1 MSDDTSM
8 KIIYLI
14 IGMIVMTFASRCFF
28 IFLGD
33 RIKISEWG
41 LETIRYAPL
50 AALIAILAPE
60 IFLPVGASSIAEFNL
75 RLPNIWGGIA
85 AIIAF
90 YFTRKMIPTL
100 VIGMAVYT
108 AARFW
113 FAL

>member
-1 MSDDTSM
+1 MSSDWNMSIT
-8 KIIYLI
+8 YLI
-14 IGMIVMTFASRCFF
+14 IGMVVVTFVSRSFF
-28 IFLGD
+28 ILLGN
-33 RIKISEWG
+33 RIKVSEWG

-60 IFLPVGASSIAEFNL
+60 IFLPLGASSIAEFNL

-85 AIIAF
+85 AMIAF
-90 YFTRKMIPTL
+90 YFSKRMIPTL

-113 FAL
+113 FA

>member
-8 KIIYLI
+8 KIAYLI
-14 IGMIVMTFASRCFF
+14 IGMVVVTFLTRSFF
-28 IFLGD
+28 VLLGG

-85 AIIAF
+85 ALIAF
-90 YFTRKMIPTL
+90 YFSRRMIPTL
-100 VIGMAVYT
+100 LIGMAVYT

-113 FAL
+113 LA

>member
-1 MSDDTSM
+1 MSDEASM
-8 KIIYLI
+8 RIAYLI
-14 IGMIVMTFASRCFF
+14 IGMILVTFLSRSFF
-28 IFLGD
+28 ILLGK

-60 IFLPVGASSIAEFNL
+60 IFLPLGASSIAEFNL

-85 AIIAF
+85 AMIAY
-90 YFTRKMIPTL
+90 YFSKRMLPTL

-113 FAL
+113 FS

>member
-8 KIIYLI
+8 RIAYLI

-90 YFTRKMIPTL
+90 YFTRRMIPTL

-113 FAL
+113 LAL

>member
-1 MSDDTSM
+1 MSNDASM
-8 KIIYLI
+8 RIAYLI
-14 IGMIVMTFASRCFF
+14 IGLAAVTFVSRSFF
-28 IFLGD
+28 ILLGN
-33 RIKISEWG
+33 RIKVSEWV

-60 IFLPVGASSIAEFNL
+60 IFLPLGASSVMEFNL

-85 AIIAF
+85 AMIAF
-90 YFTRKMIPTL
+90 YFSKRMIPTL

-113 FAL
+113 FA

>member
-1 MSDDTSM
+1 MSDDASM
-8 KIIYLI
+8 KIAYLI

-90 YFTRKMIPTL
+90 YFTRRMIPTL

>member
-1 MSDDTSM
+1 MSNDTSM
-8 KIIYLI
+8 TIVYLI
-14 IGMIVMTFASRCFF
+14 IGMTIMTFVARSFF
-28 IFLGD
+28 ILLGN

-60 IFLPVGASSIAEFNL
+60 IFLPVGASSIAEFSL
-75 RLPNIWGGIA
+75 RTPNIWGGIA
-85 AIIAF
+85 AMIAF
-90 YFTRKMIPTL
+90 YFTKKMIPTL

-113 FAL
+113 FA

>member
-1 MSDDTSM
+1 MNDDTSM
-8 KIIYLI
+8 YIVYLI
-14 IGMIVMTFASRCFF
+14 IGMIAVTIASRAFF
-28 IFLGD
+28 ILLGN
-33 RIKISEWG
+33 RVKISEWG

-75 RLPNIWGGIA
+75 RFPNIWGGIA
-85 AIIAF
+85 AMIAF
-90 YFTRKMIPTL
+90 YFSKKMIPTL

-113 FAL
+113 FA

>member
-1 MSDDTSM
+1 MSSNWNMSIT
-8 KIIYLI
+8 YLI
-14 IGMIVMTFASRCFF
+14 IGMIVVTFISRSFF
-28 IFLGD
+28 ILLGN
-33 RIKISEWG
+33 RIKISEWA

-60 IFLPVGASSIAEFNL
+60 IFLPLGASSIAEFNL

-85 AIIAF
+85 AMIAF
-90 YFTRKMIPTL
+90 YFSKRMIPTL

-113 FAL
+113 FV